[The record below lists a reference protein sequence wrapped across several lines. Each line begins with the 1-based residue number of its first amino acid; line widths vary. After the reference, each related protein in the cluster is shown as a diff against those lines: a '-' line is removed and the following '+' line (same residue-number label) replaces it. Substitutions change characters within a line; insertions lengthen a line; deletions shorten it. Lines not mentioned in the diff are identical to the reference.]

1 MAKITAKLKDTANFL
16 KDVLKGFTE
25 LINKDLAKRKR
36 TIEQDIRAIVLKE
49 VYDSPELSALRN
61 GKLSFDLGLPESEDP
76 SPLIARAVADTVSVS
91 KPNFRVNGHNIVGNY
106 RIEIQPQDFS
116 NLLSQSFGSVI
127 TEKGQELPWLAW
139 LLVEGDSIIVANW
152 QVQYGNFGRSGGAQ
166 MIPGGAFTVD
176 ARFSGTID
184 DNFVTRSLRRSNDEI
199 LKTFMGK

>member
-91 KPNFRVNGHNIVGNY
+91 KPNFRVNGRNIVGNY

>member
-49 VYDSPELSALRN
+49 VYDSPELKALRS

-91 KPNFRVNGHNIVGNY
+91 KPNFRVNGRNIVGNY
-106 RIEIQPQDFS
+106 RVEIQPQDFS

-152 QVQYGNFGRSGGAQ
+152 QVQYGNFGRSGGAR

-184 DNFVTRSLRRSNDEI
+184 DNFVTRALRRSNDEI